1 MLRALDED
9 LWTAEAP
16 LRIAGLELGMRMTVV
31 RLPDGGLW
39 LHSPVPR
46 DEELARELEALGP
59 VRHLVAPNLL
69 HHLHL
74 REWTDASPTAK
85 LHGPVGL
92 PDKRKDLRFDA
103 ILVEG
108 RPDPAWAD
116 VIDQAQLLG
125 APRVGEVVFCH
136 RPSRTLILTDL
147 AFHICGPVNWLT
159 RAYLRLTR
167 AHGRLRTT
175 ATMRAAIR
183 DRAAARASA
192 ERFLAWDFDRVVV
205 SHGEVLEH
213 GGPQAAREAFG
224 WM

>member
-9 LWTAEAP
+9 LWVAEAP
-16 LRIAGLELGMRMTVV
+16 LRIAGIEVGMRMTVV

-39 LHSPVPR
+39 LHSPLSR
-46 DEELARELEALGP
+46 GEGLAREVEALGP
-59 VRHLVAPNLL
+59 VRHLGAPNLL
-69 HHLHL
+69 HHLFL
-74 REWTDASPTAK
+74 GEWASAWPGAK

-92 PDKRKDLRFDA
+92 PDKRKDLRFDS

-108 RPDPAWAD
+108 RPDPAWAE
-116 VIDQAQLLG
+116 VIDQAQIFG
-125 APRVGEVVFCH
+125 APRVNEVVFCH
-136 RPSRTLILTDL
+136 RPSRTLLLADL
-147 AFHICGPVNWLT
+147 AFHICGPVNWIT

-175 ATMRAAIR
+175 ASMRAAIR

-192 ERFLAWDFDRVVV
+192 ETFLAWDFDRVVV
-205 SHGEVLEH
+205 AHGDVLEH
-213 GGPQAAREAFG
+213 GGPAAVRDAFG